1 MATIMVVDDEPMVR
15 NLLSQFLTM
24 RGYRVRPAKDG
35 PDALSLLK
43 QEHPELVI
51 LDVYMPGMNGVDVLR
66 QLRAN
71 DYKGAVIALSA
82 SQDEELLQQMLE
94 LGSVDIMGKP
104 VDLERLAMM
113 VEVSLVMKNE

>member
-15 NLLSQFLTM
+15 NLLSQFLTL
-24 RGYRVRPAKDG
+24 RGYRVRTAKDG
-35 PDALSLLK
+35 PDALVLLK
-43 QEHPELVI
+43 QEHPQLII

-66 QLRAN
+66 QLRGN
-71 DYKGAVIALSA
+71 DYKGSVIALSA
-82 SQDEELLQQMLE
+82 SQDEQLLQEMLE

>member
-15 NLLSQFLTM
+15 NLLSQFLTL
-24 RGYRVRPAKDG
+24 RGYRVCPAKDG

-43 QEHPELVI
+43 QEHPQLVI

-82 SQDEELLQQMLE
+82 SQDEELLQEMLE

-104 VDLERLAMM
+104 VDLDRLAMM

>member
-15 NLLSQFLTM
+15 NLLSQFLTL
-24 RGYRVRPAKDG
+24 RGYRVCPAKDG
-35 PDALSLLK
+35 PDALSLVK
-43 QEHPELVI
+43 QEHPQLVI

-82 SQDEELLQQMLE
+82 SQDEEMLQEMLE

>member
-15 NLLSQFLTM
+15 NLLSQFLTL
-24 RGYRVRPAKDG
+24 RGYRVRGAKDG
-35 PDALSLLK
+35 PDALALLK
-43 QEHPELVI
+43 QEHPQLVI
-51 LDVYMPGMNGVDVLR
+51 LDLYMPGMNGVDVLR

-71 DYKGAVIALSA
+71 DYKGSVIALSA
-82 SQDEELLQQMLE
+82 SQDEQLLQEMLE

>member
-15 NLLSQFLTM
+15 NLLSQFLTL
-24 RGYRVRPAKDG
+24 RGYRVHAAKDG

-43 QEHPELVI
+43 QEHPQLVI

-82 SQDEELLQQMLE
+82 SQDEELLQEMLD

>member
-43 QEHPELVI
+43 QEHPQLVI

-82 SQDEELLQQMLE
+82 SQDEELLQEMLE

>member
-15 NLLSQFLTM
+15 NLLSQFLTL
-24 RGYRVRPAKDG
+24 RGYRVCPAKDG

-43 QEHPELVI
+43 QENPQLVI
-51 LDVYMPGMNGVDVLR
+51 LDVYMPGMTGVDVLR

-82 SQDEELLQQMLE
+82 SQDEELLQEMLE

-104 VDLERLAMM
+104 VDLDRLAMM
-113 VEVSLVMKNE
+113 VEISLVMKNE

>member
-15 NLLSQFLTM
+15 NLLSQFLTL
-24 RGYRVRPAKDG
+24 RGYRVRAAKDG
-35 PDALSLLK
+35 PDALALLK
-43 QEHPELVI
+43 QEHPQLVI

-71 DYKGAVIALSA
+71 DYKGSVIALSA
-82 SQDEELLQQMLE
+82 SQDEQLLQEMLE

>member
-15 NLLSQFLTM
+15 NLLSQFLTL
-24 RGYRVRPAKDG
+24 RGYRVCPAKDG

-43 QEHPELVI
+43 QEHPQLVV

-82 SQDEELLQQMLE
+82 SQDEEMLQEMLE

>member
-24 RGYRVRPAKDG
+24 RGYLVRPAKDG

-82 SQDEELLQQMLE
+82 SQDEELLQEMLE

>member
-15 NLLSQFLTM
+15 NLLSQFLTL
-24 RGYRVRPAKDG
+24 RGYRVRTAKDG
-35 PDALSLLK
+35 PDALALLK
-43 QEHPELVI
+43 QEHPQLII

-66 QLRAN
+66 QLRGN
-71 DYKGAVIALSA
+71 DYKGSVIALSA
-82 SQDEELLQQMLE
+82 SQDEQLLQEMLE

>member
-15 NLLSQFLTM
+15 NLLSQFLTL
-24 RGYRVRPAKDG
+24 RGYRVRGAKDG
-35 PDALSLLK
+35 PDALSQLK
-43 QEHPELVI
+43 QEHPQLVI
-51 LDVYMPGMNGVDVLR
+51 LDLYMPGMNGVDVLR

>member
-15 NLLSQFLTM
+15 NMLSQFLTL
-24 RGYRVRPAKDG
+24 RGYRVCPAKDG

-43 QEHPELVI
+43 QEHPQLVI

-82 SQDEELLQQMLE
+82 SQDEELLQEMLE

-104 VDLERLAMM
+104 VDLDRLAMM
-113 VEVSLVMKNE
+113 VEVSLVMKNG

>member
-15 NLLSQFLTM
+15 NLLSQFLTL
-24 RGYRVRPAKDG
+24 RGYRVRAAKDG
-35 PDALSLLK
+35 PDALALLK
-43 QEHPELVI
+43 QEHPQLII

-66 QLRAN
+66 QLRGHE
-71 DYKGAVIALSA
+71 YKGSVIALSA
-82 SQDEELLQQMLE
+82 SQDEQLLQEMLE

>member
-15 NLLSQFLTM
+15 NLLSQFLTL
-24 RGYRVRPAKDG
+24 RGYRVRGAKDG
-35 PDALSLLK
+35 PDALTLLK
-43 QEHPELVI
+43 QEHPQLVI

-71 DYKGAVIALSA
+71 DYKGSVIALSA
-82 SQDEELLQQMLE
+82 SQDEQLLQEMLE

>member
-15 NLLSQFLTM
+15 NLLSQFLTL
-24 RGYRVRPAKDG
+24 RGYRVCPAKDG

-43 QEHPELVI
+43 QEHPQLVV

-82 SQDEELLQQMLE
+82 SQDEEMLQEMLE

-104 VDLERLAMM
+104 VELERLAMM

>member
-15 NLLSQFLTM
+15 NLLSQFLTL
-24 RGYRVRPAKDG
+24 RGYRVCPAKDG

-43 QEHPELVI
+43 QEHPQLVI

-82 SQDEELLQQMLE
+82 SQDEEMLQEMLE

-113 VEVSLVMKNE
+113 FEVSVVMKNE

>member
-82 SQDEELLQQMLE
+82 SQDEELLQEMLE

>member
-15 NLLSQFLTM
+15 NLLSQFLTL
-24 RGYRVRPAKDG
+24 RGYRVRAAKDG

-43 QEHPELVI
+43 QEHPQLVI

>member
-51 LDVYMPGMNGVDVLR
+51 LDLYMPGMNGVDVLR

-82 SQDEELLQQMLE
+82 SQDEELLQEMLD

>member
-15 NLLSQFLTM
+15 NLLSQFLTL
-24 RGYRVRPAKDG
+24 RGFRVCPAKDG

-43 QEHPELVI
+43 QEHPQLVI

-82 SQDEELLQQMLE
+82 SQDEEMLQEMLE

>member
-15 NLLSQFLTM
+15 NLPSQFLTL
-24 RGYRVRPAKDG
+24 RGYRVRAAKDG
-35 PDALSLLK
+35 PDALALLK
-43 QEHPELVI
+43 QEQPQLII
-51 LDVYMPGMNGVDVLR
+51 LDVYMPGMNGVEVLR
-66 QLRAN
+66 QLRGN

-82 SQDEELLQQMLE
+82 SQDEQLLQEMLE

>member
-15 NLLSQFLTM
+15 NLLSQFLTQ
-24 RGYRVRPAKDG
+24 RGYRVHAAKDG
-35 PDALSLLK
+35 PEALVLQK
-43 QEHPELVI
+43 QVQPQLII

-66 QLRAN
+66 QLRGN
-71 DYKGAVIALSA
+71 DYKGSVIALSA
-82 SQDEELLQQMLE
+82 SQDEELLQEMLE

>member
-15 NLLSQFLTM
+15 NLLSQFLTL
-24 RGYRVRPAKDG
+24 RGYRVRAAKDG
-35 PDALSLLK
+35 PDALALLK
-43 QEHPELVI
+43 QEHPQLVI

-66 QLRAN
+66 RLRAN
-71 DYKGAVIALSA
+71 DYKGSVIALSA
-82 SQDEELLQQMLE
+82 SQDEQLLQEMLE

>member
-15 NLLSQFLTM
+15 NLLSQFLTL

-35 PDALSLLK
+35 PDALALLK
-43 QEHPELVI
+43 QEHPQLVI

-71 DYKGAVIALSA
+71 DYKGSVIALSA
-82 SQDEELLQQMLE
+82 SQDEQLLQEMLE